1 MTPKRAVIWPITLTK
16 PSKTMNKYEMSIR
29 LLTGHNLDGAEA
41 TQDNRHRGLVAMGD
55 ELRKLGY
62 PIKSAHNLKPKH
74 VHVLVDHWKAAKISD
89 ATIRNRLGWVR
100 WLGDHV
106 GKAGLIP
113 KDNEAFGLAERTPFK
128 GSKARRLDADQLAR
142 VRDETIRLALQLQ
155 AAFGLRREEALKF
168 RPTIGDQGDHIA
180 LKASW
185 CKGGRAR
192 TIPITNPHQREVLDA
207 VARIAGDGSL
217 IPAERTYRKHL
228 QTYKAQ
234 TRAAGLGKAH
244 GLRHDYAQSRYKTL
258 TGWECPAAGGP
269 SAEEMNQTD
278 RHLDAL
284 ARMQVSNELGHSR
297 IDVTDTY
304 LGRRW
309 AEGHYRKAAA

>member
-1 MTPKRAVIWPITLTK
+1 
-16 PSKTMNKYEMSIR
+16 MNKYEMSIR

-74 VHVLVDHWKAAKISD
+74 VDALVGYWKRTKISD
-89 ATIRNRLGWVR
+89 ATIRNRLGWIR
-100 WLGDHV
+100 WVGDHV
-106 GKAGLIP
+106 GKEGLIP
-113 KDNEAFGLAERTPFK
+113 KDNSAFGLAERTPFK
-128 GSKARRLDADQLAR
+128 GSKAKRLDADKLAR

-168 RPTIGDQGDHIA
+168 RPVIGDLGDHIA
-180 LKASW
+180 LKAAW

-192 TIPITNPHQREVLDA
+192 TVPITHPRQREILDA
-207 VARIAGDGSL
+207 VARVAGDGSL
-217 IPAERTYRKHL
+217 IPTGRTYRKHL

-234 TRAAGLGKAH
+234 TRAAGLGQAH
-244 GLRHDYAQSRYKTL
+244 GLRHGYAQWRYKVL
-258 TGWECPAAGGP
+258 TGWACPAAGGR
-269 SAEEMNQTD
+269 SAEQMNFTD
-278 RHLDAL
+278 RHFDEM
-284 ARMQVSNELGHSR
+284 ARMQVSNELGHNR
-297 IDVTDTY
+297 IDVTDIY

-309 AEGHYRKAAA
+309 STGHFRKIVA

>member
-1 MTPKRAVIWPITLTK
+1 
-16 PSKTMNKYEMSIR
+16 MNSYEMSIR
-29 LLTGHNLDGAEA
+29 LLTGHNLDGANA

-55 ELRKLGY
+55 ELHSLGY
-62 PIKSAHNLKPKH
+62 KIKSARNLKPHH
-74 VHVLVDHWKAAKISD
+74 VTRLVEHWKATEISD

-100 WLGDHV
+100 WAGDHV
-106 GKAGLIP
+106 GKPGLIP
-113 KDNEAFGLAERTPFK
+113 KDNSAFGLAERTPFK
-128 GSKARRLDADQLAR
+128 GSKARRLDADKLAR

-168 RPTIGDQGDHIA
+168 RPSIADKGTHIA

-192 TIPITNPHQREVLDA
+192 EVPITHPRQREILDA
-207 VARIAGDGSL
+207 VARLAGVGSL
-217 IPAERTYRKHL
+217 IPEGRTYRKHL

-234 TRAAGLGKAH
+234 TRAAGLGQAH
-244 GLRHDYAQSRYKTL
+244 GLRHAYAQWRYKVL
-258 TGWECPAAGGP
+258 TRRACPAAGGP
-269 SAEEMNQTD
+269 SADNLSATD
-278 RHLDAL
+278 RHLDEM
-284 ARMQVSNELGHSR
+284 ARMQVSSELGHGR

-309 AEGHYRKAAA
+309 ATGHYRKVAA